1 MCGRGAGGKVRRP
14 SLGGPLHS
22 FDVKLVIGTR
32 PEAIKLAP
40 VARALAEVQLAPT
53 IVLTGQHPGLD
64 PAPHGLDAYP
74 LIYLDCQ
81 GRQDPHLHVREVARA
96 FAPTL
101 RSPTGL
107 LVVQGDT
114 SSALGGALAAQA
126 AGIPLA
132 HVEAGLRS
140 HDRARPWPEEEF
152 RIAIDEHADL
162 LFAPTELSAA
172 NLRREGA
179 RGEIHVSGNTAIDA
193 LLARSPKRHVQRQP
207 GPPRLLVTCH
217 RRESWGAGV
226 RAIAE
231 ALRDIAADGHAII
244 DVLVH
249 PNPSVAGLMWS
260 LLDGVPRVHLL
271 PPCSHDGMLE
281 LMAASD
287 LILSD
292 SGGVQEEA
300 AALGTPLLVLR
311 ERTERPEAIVSGN
324 MVLVGT
330 ERERIIG
337 AVRRLLGNPA
347 ALQAMARP
355 AMPFGDGS
363 AATRIAAII
372 QRWLG
377 SRDQPAAIA
386 AE

>member
-1 MCGRGAGGKVRRP
+1 MCRTGSDGKVRRP
-14 SLGGPLHS
+14 SQGGILHTT
-22 FDVKLVIGTR
+22 DVKLVIGTR

-40 VARALAEVQLAPT
+40 VARALARLRLAPT

-64 PAPHGLDAYP
+64 PVAHGLDAFP
-74 LIYLDCQ
+74 LMHLDCR
-81 GRQDPHLHVREVARA
+81 GREDPYAHVQDVVRA
-96 FAPTL
+96 FAPAL
-101 RSPTGL
+101 RSPASM

-114 SSALGGALAAQA
+114 SSALGGALAAGA

-140 HDRARPWPEEEF
+140 HDRERPWPEEDF
-152 RIAIDEHADL
+152 RTAIDAHADL
-162 LFAPTELSAA
+162 LFAPTELGAA

-179 RGEIHVSGNTAIDA
+179 QGEIHVTGNTAIDA
-193 LLARSPKRHVQRQP
+193 LLAVGPKRHRAREK
-207 GPPRLLVTCH
+207 GLPRLLVTCH
-217 RRESWGAGV
+217 RRESWGAGL

-231 ALRDIAADGHAII
+231 ALRDIASDGRAVI
-244 DVLVH
+244 DVLIH
-249 PNPSVAGLMWS
+249 PNASVAGLMRT
-260 LLDGVPRVHLL
+260 LLDGVPRIHLL
-271 PPCSHDGMLE
+271 PPCSHDAMLD

-300 AALGTPLLVLR
+300 AALGVPLLVLR
-311 ERTERPEAIVSGN
+311 DRTERPEAIVSGN

-330 ERERIIG
+330 ERQRIVT
-337 AVRRLLGNPA
+337 AVGRLLADPG
-347 ALQAMARP
+347 ALAAMARP

-372 QRWLG
+372 ERWLG
-377 SRDQPAAIA
+377 ARTATAAIA
-386 AE
+386 AA

>member
-1 MCGRGAGGKVRRP
+1 MCRRCADGKVRRP

-40 VARALAEVQLAPT
+40 VARALAGSQLSPT

-64 PAPHGLDAYP
+64 PVMNGLDAYP
-74 LIYLDCQ
+74 LIHLDCR
-81 GRQDPHLHVREVARA
+81 GREDPHLHVRDVVRA
-96 FAPTL
+96 LAPTL
-101 RSPTGL
+101 RSPTSL

-126 AGIPLA
+126 AGIPVA

-140 HDRARPWPEEEF
+140 HDRTRPWPEEEF
-152 RIAIDEHADL
+152 RIAIDGVADL
-162 LFAPTELSAA
+162 LLAPTELSAA

-179 RGEIHVSGNTAIDA
+179 RGEIHVTGNTAIDS
-193 LLARSPKRHVQRQP
+193 LLAVRPKRHVQRQP

-217 RRESWGAGV
+217 RRESWGAGL

-231 ALRDIAADGHAII
+231 ALRDIAADGSAVI

-249 PNPSVAGLMWS
+249 PNPSVAGLMWT
-260 LLDGVPRVHLL
+260 LLDGLPRIHLL
-271 PPCSHDGMLE
+271 PPRSHHAMLD

-300 AALGTPLLVLR
+300 AALGVPLLVLR

-330 ERERIIG
+330 GRQRIVG
-337 AVRRLLGNPA
+337 AVRGLLGNA
-347 ALQAMARP
+347 DALAAMARP

-363 AATRIAAII
+363 AAARVAAII
-372 QRWLG
+372 ERWLTT
-377 SRDQPAAIA
+377 RDEPAAIA